1 MSDNEAI
8 RTLIAKSC
16 LTLDDGDFS
25 AHLALC
31 VQDYTYRIKVWS
43 PELRKDMIWL
53 EHDRDG
59 LAGLFET
66 LPEHLQRS
74 GRLSRHVST
83 AAIEADS
90 RTGAYIV
97 VSNLIVHHTDLDG
110 RTQVLAVG
118 RYNDTVVQVDGAVM
132 LSTREV
138 VLETRDLGIGLHVP
152 L

>member
-8 RTLIAKSC
+8 RMLIAKSC

-25 AHLALC
+25 AYLALC
-31 VQDYTYRIKVWS
+31 APDYAYRIIAWS
-43 PELRKDMIWL
+43 PELRNDMIWL

-59 LAGLFET
+59 LAGLFAT

-83 AAIEADS
+83 ATIEA
-90 RTGAYIV
+90 RENTEAYGV
-97 VSNLIVHHTDLDG
+97 VSSLIVHHTDLDG
-110 RTQVLAVG
+110 RTQTLAVG
-118 RYNDTVVQVDGAVM
+118 RYKDTVAWVDGAIL
-132 LSTREV
+132 LSAREV
-138 VLETRDLGIGLHVP
+138 ALETRDLGIGLHVP